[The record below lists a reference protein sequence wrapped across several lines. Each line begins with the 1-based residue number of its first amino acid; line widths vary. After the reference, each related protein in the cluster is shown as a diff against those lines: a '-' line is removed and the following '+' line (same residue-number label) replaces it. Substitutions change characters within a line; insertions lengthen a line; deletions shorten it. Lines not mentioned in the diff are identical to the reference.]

1 MDIPTNSC
9 LVYISN
15 LNSINQ
21 IKKACLIYDKVVPLF
36 RTRKYQAKRQ
46 RFPLLDTDFNKFPIC
61 YGNLV
66 NTPEYIQTISELE
79 FLSQKNV
86 LDCPVSDYVD
96 TDVLEDFNTIAPVW
110 IYGTHNSRRS
120 WQNDHETFMI
130 DDIQHIDIP
139 IFLSNNYY
147 ISNNVAPNNINNK
160 NHILEILLTN
170 FPTPKED
177 TPWELIL
184 DWRNDKTAQS
194 KLIRLKNW
202 VNTIAEKP
210 NLNIN
215 HLKDEINCLLN
226 EYENYMHIKKI
237 KYSHSVVRQLVTT
250 TGEIIEDILKLKIKD
265 ILDIPFKLTEKNI
278 LLQESE
284 LSAPGRELAYIISTK
299 DYLNSL

>member
-1 MDIPTNSC
+1 MRIPSNSC
-9 LVYISN
+9 LVHVSD

-21 IKKACLIYDKVVPLF
+21 IKKACLIYDKIVPLF

-46 RFPLLDTDFNKFPIC
+46 RFPLLDTDFNKSPIH
-61 YGNLV
+61 YGDLAH
-66 NTPEYIQTISELE
+66 TPEYIQTISELE
-79 FLSQKNV
+79 FLYDNKI
-86 LDCPVSDYVD
+86 LDCPD
-96 TDVLEDFNTIAPVW
+96 TDNDNTDILEDFNTISPIW
-110 IYGTHNSRRS
+110 TYQTHNYRNS

-130 DDIQHIDIP
+130 NDIQHIDIP
-139 IFLSNNYY
+139 IFFSSNCN
-147 ISNNVAPNNINNK
+147 IKNNVIVNDVNK
-160 NHILEILLTN
+160 ESRILEILLTN
-170 FPTPKED
+170 FPTPKEN

-184 DWRNDKTAQS
+184 DWRNDKKAQHQ
-194 KLIRLKNW
+194 LIRLKNW
-202 VNTIAEKP
+202 VNNMAEKP
-210 NLNIN
+210 TFNIN

-226 EYENYMHIKKI
+226 EYEDYMHIKKI

-265 ILDIPFKLTEKNI
+265 ILDIPFKLTEQNI